1 MLGGIVGLLL
11 GFLLMALDLPLEAK
25 AAILIVLNVLTEYFM
40 PVNYTIANFLPIRK
54 CCF

>member
-1 MLGGIVGLLL
+1 
-11 GFLLMALDLPLEAK
+11 MALDLPLEAK